1 MRTKPA
7 TTHPSERRRRK
18 PTNDLDKVVKAYARR
33 FPNGTLLHQHES
45 AYRTGRHVAMLLLE
59 LVVREQ
65 EHQLRW
71 SPDKGQS
78 PTISFARGIVDVL
91 LPGLKDTRR
100 LLTTKAGQRFKAQLR
115 DALADDLAYSAEDAL
130 ELARAYNGP
139 ARIAAEDWEEEE

>member
-18 PTNDLDKVVKAYARR
+18 TSTDLSKVVKGHVRR
-33 FPNGTLLHQHES
+33 FPEGTLLQQQET
-45 AYRTGRHVAMLLLE
+45 AYRTGRHVAMHLLE

-65 EHQLRW
+65 KHQLRW

-78 PTISFARGIVDVL
+78 PTIAFARGIVDVL

-100 LLTTKAGQRFKAQLR
+100 LLGTKQGMRFKAQLR

-130 ELARAYNGP
+130 ELARAYDGP
-139 ARIAAEDWEEEE
+139 PRIAAEEDDE

>member
-7 TTHPSERRRRK
+7 TTHPSERRPRK
-18 PTNDLDKVVKAYARR
+18 RTTDQSKVVKAHVRR
-33 FPNGTLLHQHES
+33 FQNGTLLQQQET
-45 AYRTGRHVAMLLLE
+45 AYRTGRHVAMHVLE

-71 SPDKGQS
+71 SPDKGPS
-78 PTISFARGIVDVL
+78 PTIAFTRGIVDVL

-100 LLTTKAGQRFKAQLR
+100 LLTTKQGLRFKAQLR

-130 ELARAYNGP
+130 EMARTYDGP
-139 ARIAAEDWEEEE
+139 PRIASEEDDE

>member
-18 PTNDLDKVVKAYARR
+18 ASTDLAKVVKAHARR
-33 FPNGTLLHQHES
+33 FPTGTLLQQHES
-45 AYRTGRHVAMLLLE
+45 AYRTGRHVAIHLLE